1 MAEFPIVTV
10 LMSTYNEPVEY
21 IQAALSSILNQT
33 YSNLEVLVIV
43 DNPQNLEA
51 ISFLKSSSQKDN
63 RITIHINERNRGLVY
78 CLNYGISIAKGEYI
92 ARMDADDISF
102 PKRIEQELKFLL
114 EHDYDLV
121 STGIVAIDE
130 DGQVLEGEKHPKYQ
144 PGRNLE
150 KQMYYENRVAHPT
163 VLIRKNAL
171 DMLYGYRTIKSVED
185 YDLWLRFLTEGYSI
199 GFLETPLL
207 YRRISYEGVS
217 RSNRYVQFLGAEYVR
232 LLYRQRK
239 KSGRDNHSEEYYN
252 AFLKKHHY
260 FDKKALEAYHASYKE
275 YCLAKEMLRN
285 GKKLTA
291 FKLFVH
297 STIASKLRMKHV
309 WVMSRN
315 KVRNFLFA

>member
-1 MAEFPIVTV
+1 MAVNSLVTV

-43 DNPQNLEA
+43 DNPQNSEA

-63 RITIHINERNRGLVY
+63 RITIYINERNRGLVY

-130 DGQVLEGEKHPKYQ
+130 DGKVLEGEKHPKYQ

-163 VLIRKNAL
+163 VLIRKKAL
-171 DMLYGYRTIKSVED
+171 DRLHGYRTIKSVED

-199 GFLETPLL
+199 GFLETSLL
-207 YRRISYEGVS
+207 YRRISHEGVS

-239 KSGRDNHSEEYYN
+239 KSGRDNHSETFYN
-252 AFLKKHHY
+252 AFLKKHQY
-260 FDKKALEAYHASYKE
+260 FNKKALEAYHASYKE

-297 STIASKLRMKHV
+297 STVASKLRMKHI

>member
-33 YSNLEVLVIV
+33 YFNLEVLVIV

-102 PKRIEQELKFLL
+102 HKRIEQELEFLL
-114 EHDYDLV
+114 EHDHDLV

-130 DGQVLEGEKHPKYQ
+130 GGKVLEGEKHPKYQ

-150 KQMYYENRVAHPT
+150 KQMYFENMVAHPT
-163 VLIRKNAL
+163 VLIRKKAL
-171 DMLYGYRTIKSVED
+171 DRLNGYRTIKSAED
-185 YDLWLRFLTEGYSI
+185 YDLWLRFLTDGYSI

-217 RSNRYVQFLGAEYVR
+217 RLNRYVQFLGAEYVR

-239 KSGRDNHSEEYYN
+239 KLGRDDHSEEYYN

>member
-1 MAEFPIVTV
+1 MAAIPLVTV
-10 LMSTYNEPVEY
+10 LMSTYNEPIEY

-102 PKRIEQELKFLL
+102 PDRIEQEVKFLL
-114 EHDYDLV
+114 DGNFDLV
-121 STGIVAIDE
+121 STGVVAIDE
-130 DGQVLEGEKHPKYQ
+130 SGLTLVGEKFPKYQ
-144 PGRNLE
+144 SNRNLE
-150 KQMYYENRVAHPT
+150 RQMYYENRVAHPT
-163 VLIRKNAL
+163 VLVRKKVLDAL
-171 DMLYGYRTIKSVED
+171 HGYRTIKSVED
-185 YDLWLRFLTEGYSI
+185 YDLWLRFLTDGYSI
-199 GFLETPLL
+199 GFLEKPLL
-207 YRRISYEGVS
+207 YRRISHDGVS
-217 RSNRYVQFLGAEYVR
+217 RSNRFVQFLGAEYVR

-239 KSGRDNHSEEYYN
+239 KSGRDDHSEEYYN